1 MHRVEMLM
9 GTAIAVDVA
18 HAPPGVDTAAL
29 VAKAFEWF
37 DEVDHRFS
45 TYKPDS
51 EVCRIDRGERRPEG
65 FSDDMR
71 TVLDASEQMRVRTGG
86 YFDVYANRHLDPSG
100 YVKGWSVQV
109 ASDRLLA
116 AGLVN
121 HSINAGGDVRV
132 RGVSDDGEPWRIGI
146 RHPWQS
152 DKVAWVVAGSDL
164 AVATSGTY
172 ERGLHVL
179 DPFTGQ
185 PASFLRS
192 VTVTGPDLAIADAY
206 ATAAVAMN
214 GRGLDWLATLD
225 GYECA
230 AVTERGDAF
239 RSDGLPAVSIAA
251 DGEPPSP
258 LRG

>member
-18 HAPPGVDTAAL
+18 HPPPGVDTAAL
-29 VAKAFEWF
+29 VTKVFEWF
-37 DEVDHRFS
+37 DEVDRRFS

-51 EVCRIDRGERRPEG
+51 EVCRIDRGELTPED

-71 TVLDASEQMRVRTGG
+71 TVLAAGEEMRIRTGG
-86 YFDVYANRHLDPSG
+86 YFDVYADRHLDPSG

-116 AGLVN
+116 AGVRN
-121 HSINAGGDVRV
+121 HCVNAGGDVRV
-132 RGVSDDGEPWRIGI
+132 RGVSNDGEPWRVGI

-179 DPFTGQ
+179 DPFTGR

-214 GRGLDWLATLD
+214 DRGLNWLATMD
-225 GYECA
+225 GYESA

-239 RSDGLPAVSIAA
+239 RSDGLPVVPIDS
-251 DGEPPSP
+251 DGERSSP
-258 LRG
+258 DR

>member
-18 HAPPGVDTAAL
+18 QPPSGVDVAAL
-29 VAKAFEWF
+29 VANAFAWF
-37 DEVDHRFS
+37 DEVDRRFS

-51 EVCRIDRGERRPEG
+51 EVSRIDRGEVSPEA

-71 TVLDASEQMRVRTGG
+71 TVLADCERMRIQTGG
-86 YFDVYANRHLDPSG
+86 YFDAYASRHLDPSG
-100 YVKGWSVQV
+100 FVKGWSVQL
-109 ASDRLLA
+109 ASDRLRA

-121 HSINAGGDVRV
+121 HCINAGGDVRV
-132 RGVSDDGEPWRIGI
+132 CGVAADGQPWRIGI
-146 RHPWQS
+146 RHPWHL

-164 AVATSGTY
+164 AIATSGTY

-179 DPFTGQ
+179 DPFTGS

-206 ATAAVAMN
+206 ATAAVAM
-214 GRGLDWLATLD
+214 GERGLDWLATVG

-230 AVTERGDAF
+230 AVTEDGDAF
-239 RSDGLPAVSIAA
+239 RSDGLPAVPAHRNDA
-251 DGEPPSP
+251 PA
-258 LRG
+258 